1 MNKHEP
7 PLEPALR
14 PMSRIG
20 SIFGSTFR
28 VAAHHLPIE
37 IHAVLAQSL
46 PCTILFDLK
55 RKERE
60 KRRVENRLKK
70 TEMGPKR
77 FFLSFFVFLFVFFL
91 L

>member
-37 IHAVLAQSL
+37 IHAVLAQSR
-46 PCTILFDLK
+46 PCTILSFTGKCPQVGILDSHEFCEGIPLCI
-55 RKERE
+55 
-60 KRRVENRLKK
+60 
-70 TEMGPKR
+70 TE
-77 FFLSFFVFLFVFFL
+77 LSMLAVFICIS
-91 L
+91 